1 MSDDNNRFV
10 YLSHLRPHK
19 PLAFSKSGILRP
31 ILDKF
36 TFQSAQIFHRP
47 PIHYSTQELMHFIK
61 QGLAVGQ
68 DEAAVDEVELY
79 IDLLDF
85 KLDR

>member
-1 MSDDNNRFV
+1 
-10 YLSHLRPHK
+10 
-19 PLAFSKSGILRP
+19 
-31 ILDKF
+31 
-36 TFQSAQIFHRP
+36 
-47 PIHYSTQELMHFIK
+47 MHFIK